1 MPRQRA
7 GIDPRDAGYPVLLQ
21 VVIDRSGRAPVAW
34 MFGVLTNDQR
44 RDPRLAGFVVLRGN
58 TIVTDQRIGHAHQLA
73 LEGRIRADLL
83 VSGHCGGE
91 DDLAG
96 GVGVSPESAAT
107 EDAAVSQGQ
116 RGVVRGPKAPQFVT
130 VI

>member
-21 VVIDRSGRAPVAW
+21 VVLDRSGRAPVAW
-34 MFGVLTNDQR
+34 MFGVRTNDQR

-58 TIVTDQRIGHAHQLA
+58 TIVTDQRIGHAHQLT
-73 LEGRIRADLL
+73 LEGRIRADFL

-96 GVGVSPESAAT
+96 AFGASPGSPAT
-107 EDAAVSQGQ
+107 EYAAVSQGQ
-116 RGVVRGPKAPQFVT
+116 PGGVPRPKAP
-130 VI
+130 